1 MINIRNFAKQ
11 YGNKPIL
18 HNLNFDLEKGKIYG
32 LVGENGAGKTTL
44 FRCITGLEDHEGS
57 VNCDYG
63 ILKNSLGFLPTDPY
77 FFPKMTGKEYLQ
89 LLTNARNISP
99 PNFEQINIFDLPLHE
114 YAETYSTGMKKK
126 LALLGVLLQKNE
138 FFILDEPF
146 NGVDIQS
153 NIVIKQLIL
162 NLKKADKTVLLC
174 SHIFSTLSDICDII
188 FVLQNGQITQTVV
201 KNDFAALEQEM
212 MQTMI
217 GDKLDRLIL

>member
-1 MINIRNFAKQ
+1 MITIQHFSKQ
-11 YGNKPIL
+11 YGKKQVL
-18 HNLNFDLEKGKIYG
+18 DDLNFTLEKGKIYG

-44 FRCITGLEDHEGS
+44 FRCMAGFEPHEGS

-77 FFPKMTGKEYLQ
+77 FFTKITGREYLQ

-99 PNFEQINIFDLPLHE
+99 PDFDKANIFDLPLEE
-114 YAETYSTGMKKK
+114 YAETYSTGMRKK
-126 LALLGVLLQKNE
+126 LAFLGVLLQKNE

-153 NIVIKQLIL
+153 NIIIKQLIL
-162 NLKKADKTVLLC
+162 NLKKAEKTVLLC
-174 SHIFSTLSDICDII
+174 SHIFSTLDDICDTI
-188 FVLQNGQITQTVV
+188 FVLKDGKITQTVE
-201 KNDFAALEQEM
+201 KADFAALEQEM

-217 GDKLDRLIL
+217 GDKLEQLIF